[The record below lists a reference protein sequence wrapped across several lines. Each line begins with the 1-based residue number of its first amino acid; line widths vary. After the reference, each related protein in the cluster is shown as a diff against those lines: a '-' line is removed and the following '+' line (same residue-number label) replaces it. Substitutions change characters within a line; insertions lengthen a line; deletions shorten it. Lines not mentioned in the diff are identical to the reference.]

1 MENMPDNYR
10 YDSLIFFLLSVST
23 FLGFG
28 CILGFLVI
36 KYKYVCYRDGGG
48 SFMIFVKSEDLK
60 YGMRLAKPI
69 YNKSGVLLYERN
81 TRLTLQ
87 GIESVKNFGLLG
99 LYILEPA
106 EPVPPMSE
114 EDLDFERFQTMAV
127 FSIREELDSIIAG
140 REPRNLRRLANAIIT
155 NYGRLDHKIAFTQ
168 NLRST
173 SDYIYKHVINTAILC
188 ALMSAQAYYTP
199 QEQEEL
205 VTAALL
211 HDTGKLLLPNKV
223 REKYDDYDTNDL
235 IIVKKFQNDGL
246 GLIRPELGIDSG
258 VRRIIAQIHKMEY
271 GDGKEESG
279 KVLKSTRILKVA
291 NLFDTMTCMKLKE
304 ESTSE
309 IAAIKYLLLNKDEF
323 DEQIVGTLIKSIKIL
338 TPGVCIELTNRE
350 KGLVISENP
359 DNILRPIVLGFTSNK
374 IYDLSNN
381 GVYRRYQIVD
391 IMKTMDNRIKVD
403 KERLDEYMNKR

>member
-1 MENMPDNYR
+1 
-10 YDSLIFFLLSVST
+10 
-23 FLGFG
+23 
-28 CILGFLVI
+28 
-36 KYKYVCYRDGGG
+36 
-48 SFMIFVKSEDLK
+48 MIFVKVEDLK

-127 FSIREELDSIIAG
+127 FSIREEMDSIVAG
-140 REPRNLRRLANAIIT
+140 REPLNLKRLANAIIT

-173 SDYIYKHVINTAILC
+173 TDYTYKHVINVAILC
-188 ALMSAQAYYTP
+188 ALISAQVHYTP
-199 QEQEEL
+199 MEQEEL

-211 HDTGKLLLPNKV
+211 HDIGKLLLPGKV
-223 REKYDDYDTNDL
+223 KEKYDDYDANDL

-246 GLIRPELGIDSG
+246 GLLKPEMGIDSG
-258 VRRIIAQIHKMEY
+258 VRRIVSQVHKMEY
-271 GDGKEESG
+271 GDGRIEG
-279 KVLKSTRILKVA
+279 KILKSSKILKVA
-291 NLFDTMTCMKLKE
+291 NLFDTMTCMKLRADAV
-304 ESTSE
+304 SE

-323 DEQIVGTLIKSIKIL
+323 DEEIVGALVKSIKIL
-338 TPGVCIELTNRE
+338 TPGVCVELTNKE
-350 KGLVISENP
+350 KGLVISENK
-359 DNILRPIVLGFTSNK
+359 DNILRPVILGFSTNM

-381 GVYRRYQIVD
+381 GVYRRYQITD

>member
-1 MENMPDNYR
+1 M
-10 YDSLIFFLLSVST
+10 L
-23 FLGFG
+23 
-28 CILGFLVI
+28 
-36 KYKYVCYRDGGG
+36 
-48 SFMIFVKSEDLK
+48 FVKSEDLK
-60 YGMRLAKPI
+60 YGMRIAKPI

-106 EPVPPMSE
+106 EPVPPMTE

-127 FSIREELDSIIAG
+127 FSIREELDSLIAG
-140 REPRNLRRLANAIIT
+140 KEPANLRRLANAILT

-173 SDYIYKHVINTAILC
+173 TDYIYKHVINTAILC
-188 ALMSAQAYYTP
+188 ALISAQAHFTP
-199 QEQEEL
+199 TEQEEL
-205 VTAALL
+205 ITAALL
-211 HDTGKLLLPNKV
+211 HDIGKLLLPPKV
-223 REKYDDYDTNDL
+223 RDKYDNYDTNDL
-235 IIVKKFQNDGL
+235 IIVKKFQADGL

-271 GDGKEESG
+271 GDGREDEG
-279 KVLKSTRILKVA
+279 KILKSTKILKVA

-304 ESTSE
+304 ETVSE
-309 IAAIKYLLLNKDEF
+309 IAAVKYLLLNKDEF
-323 DEQIVGTLIKSIKIL
+323 DEEIVGALIKSIKIL

-359 DNILRPIVLGFTSNK
+359 QNILRPIVLSFSTNQ

-381 GVYRRYQIVD
+381 GVYRRLQIVD

-403 KERLDEYMNKR
+403 KERLLEYMNKR

>member
-1 MENMPDNYR
+1 
-10 YDSLIFFLLSVST
+10 
-23 FLGFG
+23 
-28 CILGFLVI
+28 
-36 KYKYVCYRDGGG
+36 
-48 SFMIFVKSEDLK
+48 MIFVQSDDLK

-106 EPVPPMSE
+106 EPVPPMTDD
-114 EDLDFERFQTMAV
+114 DLDFERFQTMAV
-127 FSIREELDSIIAG
+127 FSIREELDNLIAG
-140 REPRNLRRLANAIIT
+140 REPANLKRLANAVVT
-155 NYGRLDHKIAFTQ
+155 NYGRLDHKIIFAQ

-173 SDYIYKHVINTAILC
+173 TDYIYKHVINTAILC
-188 ALMSAQAYYTP
+188 ALISAQCNYTP
-199 QEQEEL
+199 HEQEEL

-211 HDTGKLLLPNKV
+211 HDIGKLLLPNKV
-223 REKYDDYDTNDL
+223 KEKYDDYDTNDM

-246 GLIRPELGIDSG
+246 GLLRPEMGIDSG
-258 VRRIIAQIHKMEY
+258 VKRIIAQIYKLEY
-271 GDGKEESG
+271 GDVKDDANI
-279 KVLKSTRILKVA
+279 LNSTKILKVA
-291 NLFDTMTCMKLKE
+291 NLFDTMTCMKLKAE
-304 ESTSE
+304 ITSE

-323 DEQIVGTLIKSIKIL
+323 DEQIVGALIKSIKIL
-338 TPGVCIELTNRE
+338 TPGVCVELTNGE

-359 DNILRPIVLGFTSNK
+359 SNILRPVVLGFVTNQ

-403 KERLDEYMNKR
+403 KERLEEYMHRR

>member
-1 MENMPDNYR
+1 
-10 YDSLIFFLLSVST
+10 
-23 FLGFG
+23 
-28 CILGFLVI
+28 
-36 KYKYVCYRDGGG
+36 
-48 SFMIFVKSEDLK
+48 MIFVQSDDLK

-106 EPVPPMSE
+106 EPVPPMTDD
-114 EDLDFERFQTMAV
+114 DLDFERFQTMAV
-127 FSIREELDSIIAG
+127 FSIREELDNLIAG
-140 REPRNLRRLANAIIT
+140 REPANLKRLANAVVT
-155 NYGRLDHKIAFTQ
+155 NYGRLDHKIIFAQ

-173 SDYIYKHVINTAILC
+173 TDYIYKHVINTAILC
-188 ALMSAQAYYTP
+188 ALISAQCNYTP
-199 QEQEEL
+199 HEQEEL

-211 HDTGKLLLPNKV
+211 HDIGKLLLPNKV
-223 REKYDDYDTNDL
+223 KEKYDDYDTNDM

-246 GLIRPELGIDSG
+246 GLLRPEMGIDSG
-258 VRRIIAQIHKMEY
+258 VKRIIAQIHKLEY
-271 GDGKEESG
+271 GDVKDDANI
-279 KVLKSTRILKVA
+279 LNSTKILKVA
-291 NLFDTMTCMKLKE
+291 NLFDTMTCMKLKAE
-304 ESTSE
+304 ITSE

-323 DEQIVGTLIKSIKIL
+323 DEQIVGALIKSIKIL
-338 TPGVCIELTNRE
+338 TPGVCVELTNGE

-359 DNILRPIVLGFTSNK
+359 SNILRPVVLGFVTNQ

-403 KERLDEYMNKR
+403 KERLEEYMHRR

>member
-1 MENMPDNYR
+1 
-10 YDSLIFFLLSVST
+10 
-23 FLGFG
+23 
-28 CILGFLVI
+28 
-36 KYKYVCYRDGGG
+36 
-48 SFMIFVKSEDLK
+48 MIFVKSEDLK

-106 EPVPPMSE
+106 EPVPPMTD

-127 FSIREELDSIIAG
+127 FSVREELENIVSG
-140 REPRNLRRLANAIIT
+140 REPKNLRRLVNAIVT
-155 NYGRLDHKIAFTQ
+155 NYGRLDHKIIFTQ

-173 SDYIYKHVINTAILC
+173 TDYVYKHVINTAILC
-188 ALMSAQAYYTP
+188 ALISAQCHYTP
-199 QEQEEL
+199 VEQEEL

-211 HDTGKLLLPNKV
+211 HDIGKLLLPNKV
-223 REKYDDYDTNDL
+223 RDKYDDYDTNDM

-258 VRRIIAQIHKMEY
+258 VKRIVGQIHRLEY
-271 GDGKEESG
+271 GDGRDDG
-279 KVLKSTRILKVA
+279 KVLKSSKILKVA
-291 NLFDTMTCMKLKE
+291 NLFDTMTCMKLKAE
-304 ESTSE
+304 ITSE

-323 DEQIVGTLIKSIKIL
+323 DEEIVGALIKSVKIL
-338 TPGVCIELTNRE
+338 TPGVCIELTNGE

-359 DNILRPIVLGFTSNK
+359 NNILRPVVLGFTTNQ

-403 KERLDEYMNKR
+403 RERLDEYMNQR

>member
-1 MENMPDNYR
+1 
-10 YDSLIFFLLSVST
+10 
-23 FLGFG
+23 
-28 CILGFLVI
+28 
-36 KYKYVCYRDGGG
+36 
-48 SFMIFVKSEDLK
+48 MIFVKSEDLK

-69 YNKSGVLLYERN
+69 YNKTGVLLYERN

-106 EPVPPMSE
+106 EPVPPMTE

-127 FSIREELDSIIAG
+127 FSIREELDNIIAG
-140 REPRNLRRLANAIIT
+140 REPVNLKRLANAIIT
-155 NYGRLDHKIAFTQ
+155 NYGRLDHKITFTQ

-173 SDYIYKHVINTAILC
+173 TDYVYKHVINTAILC
-188 ALMSAQAYYTP
+188 ALISAQVYYTP
-199 QEQEEL
+199 TEQEEL
-205 VTAALL
+205 VLAALL
-211 HDTGKLLLPNKV
+211 HDI
-223 REKYDDYDTNDL
+223 DTNDL
-235 IIVKKFQNDGL
+235 IIVKKIQNDGL
-246 GLIRPELGIDSG
+246 GLLRPEIGIDSG
-258 VRRIIAQIHKMEY
+258 VRRIVAQIHRMEY
-271 GDGKEESG
+271 GNSNLEQGKI
-279 KVLKSTRILKVA
+279 LKSTKILKVA
-291 NLFDTMTCMKLKE
+291 NLFDTMTCMKISE
-304 ESTSE
+304 EAISE

-323 DEQIVGTLIKSIKIL
+323 DEEIVGALIKSINIL

-359 DNILRPIVLGFTSNK
+359 QNILRPVVLGFSTNK

-403 KERLDEYMNKR
+403 RERLEEYMNKR

>member
-1 MENMPDNYR
+1 
-10 YDSLIFFLLSVST
+10 
-23 FLGFG
+23 
-28 CILGFLVI
+28 
-36 KYKYVCYRDGGG
+36 
-48 SFMIFVKSEDLK
+48 MIFVKSEDLK

-106 EPVPPMSE
+106 EPVPPMTE
-114 EDLDFERFQTMAV
+114 EDLDFERFQTMSV
-127 FSIREELDSIIAG
+127 FSIREELDNIIAG
-140 REPRNLRRLANAIIT
+140 KEPLNLKRLANAILT
-155 NYGRLDHKIAFTQ
+155 NYGRLDHKIAFAQ

-173 SDYIYKHVINTAILC
+173 EDYVYKHVINTAILC
-188 ALMSAQAYYTP
+188 ALISAQVYYTP
-199 QEQEEL
+199 VEQEEL
-205 VTAALL
+205 ITAALL
-211 HDTGKLLLPNKV
+211 HDIGKLMLPNKV

-235 IIVKKFQNDGL
+235 IIVKKFQADGL
-246 GLIRPELGIDSG
+246 GLLRPEIGIDSG
-258 VRRIIAQIHKMEY
+258 VRRIVAQIHQMEY
-271 GDGKEESG
+271 GSGIDDGKI
-279 KVLKSTRILKVA
+279 LKSTQILKVA

-304 ESTSE
+304 EAVSE
-309 IAAIKYLLLNKDEF
+309 IAAVKYLLLNKDEF
-323 DEQIVGTLIKSIKIL
+323 DEELVGALIKSIKIL

-359 DNILRPIVLGFTSNK
+359 QNILRPMVLGFTTNK

-403 KERLDEYMNKR
+403 QERLNEYMGER

>member
-1 MENMPDNYR
+1 
-10 YDSLIFFLLSVST
+10 
-23 FLGFG
+23 
-28 CILGFLVI
+28 
-36 KYKYVCYRDGGG
+36 
-48 SFMIFVKSEDLK
+48 MIFVKSEDLK

-69 YNKSGVLLYERN
+69 YNKTGVLLYERN

-127 FSIREELDSIIAG
+127 FSIREELDNIIAG
-140 REPRNLRRLANAIIT
+140 REPVNLKRLANAIIT
-155 NYGRLDHKIAFTQ
+155 NYGRLDHKITFTQ

-173 SDYIYKHVINTAILC
+173 TDYVYKHVINTAILC
-188 ALMSAQAYYTP
+188 ALISAQVYYTP
-199 QEQEEL
+199 TEQEEL
-205 VTAALL
+205 VLAALL
-211 HDTGKLLLPNKV
+211 HDIGKLLLPNKV

-235 IIVKKFQNDGL
+235 IIVKKIQNDGL
-246 GLIRPELGIDSG
+246 GLLRPEIGIDSG
-258 VRRIIAQIHKMEY
+258 VRRIVAQIHRMEY
-271 GDGKEESG
+271 GNSNLEQGKI
-279 KVLKSTRILKVA
+279 LKSTKILKVA
-291 NLFDTMTCMKLKE
+291 NLFDTMTCMKISE
-304 ESTSE
+304 EAISE

-323 DEQIVGTLIKSIKIL
+323 DEEIVGALIKSINIL

-359 DNILRPIVLGFTSNK
+359 QNILRPVVLGFSTNK

-403 KERLDEYMNKR
+403 RERLGVYRQDDPDHPRHSVRQSASGRDGLA